1 MPETNP
7 QKQKITWEYC
17 YCRRCK
23 RLRGKADLE
32 ATKKGIRCTRCGGT
46 DLEAPGWVS
55 CPHQKMTAVICP
67 RSGKGIVKDETGL
80 NCTDRCFF
88 RT

>member
-1 MPETNP
+1 MPETNSQEP
-7 QKQKITWEYC
+7 IAWEYC

-23 RLRGKADLE
+23 RIREKSELE
-32 ATKKGIRCTRCGGT
+32 FTGQGIRCTRCGGT
-46 DLEAPGWVS
+46 DLEAPGWVT

-67 RSGKGIVKDETGL
+67 RSGKGIVRDETGL

-88 RT
+88 RA